1 MSPNKKGK
9 RSFQY
14 GKSILFLLLILTFVS
29 CQQKDSWIRKSDMP
43 TARLGHATCVVNGK
57 IYVIGGYPIADAP
70 GLTTVEVYDPSTDT
84 WTTKAPM
91 PTGRRQLAA
100 SVVNGKIYAIGGY
113 VNKGQPGL
121 ATVEE
126 YNPIT
131 DV

>member
-1 MSPNKKGK
+1 MSTKGQLDPK
-9 RSFQY
+9 IRYANGSVRSCHLCS
-14 GKSILFLLLILTFVS
+14 KW
-29 CQQKDSWIRKSDMP
+29 KDLRYWWLS
-43 TARLGHATCVVNGK
+43 
-57 IYVIGGYPIADAP
+57 IADVP
-70 GLTTVEVYDPSTDT
+70 GLKTVEVYDPSTDT